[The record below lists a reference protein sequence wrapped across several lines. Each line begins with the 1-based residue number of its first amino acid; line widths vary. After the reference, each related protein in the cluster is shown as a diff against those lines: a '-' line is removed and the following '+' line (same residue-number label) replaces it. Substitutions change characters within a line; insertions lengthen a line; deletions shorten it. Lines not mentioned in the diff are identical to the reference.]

1 MILDPAAPVV
11 AYLVTPRL
19 VPDTYGESMREE
31 WDGAVET
38 DLPGAQ
44 LQAQST
50 TERTS
55 DGTARVVS
63 TATLY
68 IPGTPDIA
76 PTDRVRVGTVTYRVA
91 GAPLVHTG
99 RMSLTTYTAVPLVR
113 VTGAQ

>member
-1 MILDPAAPVV
+1 MIFESSA
-11 AYLVTPRL
+11 LVRAFLIRPRL
-19 VPDTYGESMREE
+19 VPDTYGDPREE

-50 TERTS
+50 TERAS
-55 DGTARVVS
+55 DGTTRVVS

-68 IPGTPDIA
+68 VPGAPDIA
-76 PTDRVRVGTVTYRVA
+76 STDRVRVGSVTYRVA

-99 RMSLTTYTAVPLVR
+99 RMSPLTYTAVPLVR